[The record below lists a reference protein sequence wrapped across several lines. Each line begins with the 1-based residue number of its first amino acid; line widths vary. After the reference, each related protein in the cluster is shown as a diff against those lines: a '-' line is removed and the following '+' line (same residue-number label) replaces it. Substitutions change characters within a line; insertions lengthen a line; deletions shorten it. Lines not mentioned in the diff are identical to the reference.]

1 MPDLLFSLG
10 LFGLVAQA
18 VLLRQFMATF
28 AGNELTLGIAV
39 SAWLLWEAIG
49 AAIAGRSRWTGAARH
64 PGPSLTV
71 SLPLQEE
78 IKARQETRYLSLIV
92 IVAIVGTVLAAA
104 AIVPVRR
111 IIGLAPG
118 QTLTIPTLIAILFTF
133 TLIPAWSH
141 GWLFVW
147 AASRLGS
154 GGRAYCWRGAGT
166 VTAGLLLAVLFALG
180 APTLSTLAASALPL
194 VLFLPAP
201 SPKKENGAGSS
212 EHRMLPWLLVPILLG
227 LAIAGPRLELG
238 CWQLAWPGYQA
249 TSLTPSRYGLTVVI
263 ERAGSPTVLYDG
275 VPVHTIPALDPLAA
289 EELVAVPLLAA
300 SNPRQLLLIGQGL
313 GAPAAAARNWPELA
327 ITILQPDARLTSTIK
342 RIDPTVASQLA
353 DPHVRV
359 LAQDPVAF
367 LRNTRDS
374 FDCIILLLPAPTTLA
389 SSRLFTPDFYRRCRT
404 RLTPAGT
411 LAIPGPGDPAA
422 LSSDLTTLLAHRRRQ
437 LAAIFPHVQLLALD
451 FPLLI
456 AANRPVLS
464 GPLPPGNWLLLDS
477 GYLASLFSPLRQQQ
491 LQAAVE
497 GSADAARSE
506 LLATLIRES
515 RLASPASARLWT
527 AVSRIRPST
536 LGLMAAGL
544 ALVVLILAW
553 RRRSAFAVPWAIL
566 SSGFTGAAL
575 PILVLFS
582 WQLRYGSVY
591 WSLAVLT
598 AAFMAGTVLGSSIGG
613 RVSPRAFLVADILL
627 GLLAS
632 LVWLTSLPAVLLLL
646 LNLLVGIAL
655 GLQFSLATAGQPVR
669 RRTGLITALDLTGGF
684 VGGLATSLV
693 LVPALG
699 LAAAALAALAIKLT
713 SSLGLLLAQTSG
725 DLTV

>member
-1 MPDLLFSLG
+1 MPALLFSLG

-18 VLLRQFMATF
+18 VLLRQFMAAF

-39 SAWLLWEAIG
+39 AAWLLWEATG
-49 AAIAGRSRWTGAARH
+49 AAIAGRSNRAGAARH

-71 SLPLQEE
+71 PAPLPEE
-78 IKARQETRYLSLIV
+78 GKAKQETRYLSLIV
-92 IVAIVGTVLAAA
+92 IVVIVCTILAAA

-118 QTLTIPTLIAILFTF
+118 QTLAIPTLIAVIFSF
-133 TLIPAWSH
+133 MLIPALGH

-166 VTAGLLLAVLFALG
+166 VTAGLLLAALFALG

-201 SPKKENGAGSS
+201 APKKDNGAGRGERRVLS
-212 EHRMLPWLLVPILLG
+212 WLLAPMLLG
-227 LAIAGPRLELG
+227 LAIAGPRLELL

-249 TSLTPSRYGLTVVI
+249 VTLTPSRYGLTVVI

-300 SNPRQLLLIGQGL
+300 NNPRRLLLVGQGL
-313 GAPAAAARNWPELA
+313 GAPTVAARNWPELE
-327 ITILQPDARLTSTIK
+327 ITILQSDDRLTRAIK
-342 RIDPTVASQLA
+342 TVDPTVASQLA
-353 DPHVRV
+353 DPRVRF

-374 FDCIILLLPAPTTLA
+374 FDCIILLMPAPTTIA
-389 SSRLFTPDFYRRCRT
+389 SSRLFTPEFYRRCWT
-404 RLTPAGT
+404 RLTSAGV
-411 LAIPGPGDPAA
+411 LAIPSSGDPAA
-422 LSSDLTTLLAHRRRQ
+422 LSSDITNLLAHRRQQ
-437 LAAIFPHVQLLALD
+437 LATVFPCVRLLALD
-451 FPLLI
+451 FPLLV
-456 AANRPVLS
+456 AANRPLLP

-477 GYLASLFSPLRQQQ
+477 SYLASLLSPLRQQQ

-497 GSADAARSE
+497 GSAGAARSE
-506 LLATLIRES
+506 LLAALIRES
-515 RLASPASARLWT
+515 RLASPVSARLWT
-527 AVSRIRPST
+527 AVSRIQLWT
-536 LGLMAAGL
+536 LGLGAAGL
-544 ALVVLILAW
+544 ALVILILAW
-553 RRRSAFAVPWAIL
+553 RRRAAFAVPWAIL

-591 WSLAVLT
+591 WSLAMLT
-598 AAFMAGTVLGSSIGG
+598 AAFMAGTVLGSSIGSSVPT
-613 RVSPRAFLVADILL
+613 RTFLVADLLL

-632 LVWLTSLPAVLLLL
+632 FVWLTSLPAALLLF

-693 LVPALG
+693 LVPAFGLG
-699 LAAAALAALAIKLT
+699 AAGLAALAIKLT